1 MSEQAEMIPA
11 GIAMVKV
18 LEAWGVDH
26 LYGIPGGS
34 FNSTMDALLAEKD
47 NIQYIQV
54 RHEEVGAMAAAADAK
69 LTGKIGVAF
78 GSAGP
83 GGTHL
88 LNGLYDARED
98 HVPVLALI
106 GQFGTSGMNMDT
118 FQEMNENPIYADVSV
133 YNVTAVTTQS
143 LPHLIDEAIRRAYAQ
158 HGVAVVQIP
167 VDLPWQDVSA
177 ESWYASANSY
187 QQPLLP
193 QPDPDKVK
201 QIATLLEQAER
212 PVIYFGIGTRGA
224 GQTLQDISNKFK
236 IPLISTYPAK
246 AIVPDDFPLY
256 LGSTL
261 RVAQK
266 PGTEALANADTV
278 LFVGSNFPFAE
289 VANSFKNT
297 KHFMQIDIDP
307 AKLGKRH
314 KADVAL
320 LADAKVAL
328 VALLD
333 VLPERAKTGWYKANA
348 QNVVNWRAYLN
359 KLETK
364 TEGDLQLYQVY
375 NQINRVKTD
384 DAIFSVDVG
393 DVNQTSNRHL
403 HLADTN
409 RHFTS
414 NLFAT
419 MGVGIPGAIA
429 ARLNNAD
436 KQVWSLSGDGGAAMV
451 MQDLVTQVQYKLPV
465 INVVF
470 SNNQFGFSKDEQ
482 EDTNKGYIGV
492 EFNDIDFSKV
502 AEAVGMQ
509 GFRVTK
515 ISELADVFDQ
525 AVALGKTEPVLI
537 DARISGDRPIPTEA
551 LQLDPTTNT
560 PEQIA
565 AFKARFEA
573 EDLQQLRDF
582 LVANDV
588 VVGDANVENGG
599 F

>member
-133 YNVTAVTTQS
+133 YNVTAVTAQS

-167 VDLPWQDVSA
+167 VDLPWQDIPA

-224 GQTLQDISNKFK
+224 GQTLQAISNKFK

-328 VALLD
+328 AALLD
-333 VLPERAKTGWYKANA
+333 VLPERAETGWYKANA
-348 QNVVNWRAYLN
+348 ENVVNWRTYLN

-384 DAIFSVDVG
+384 DAIFSLDVG

-403 HLADTN
+403 HLG
-409 RHFTS
+409 R
-414 NLFAT
+414 
-419 MGVGIPGAIA
+419 
-429 ARLNNAD
+429 
-436 KQVWSLSGDGGAAMV
+436 
-451 MQDLVTQVQYKLPV
+451 
-465 INVVF
+465 
-470 SNNQFGFSKDEQ
+470 
-482 EDTNKGYIGV
+482 
-492 EFNDIDFSKV
+492 
-502 AEAVGMQ
+502 
-509 GFRVTK
+509 
-515 ISELADVFDQ
+515 
-525 AVALGKTEPVLI
+525 
-537 DARISGDRPIPTEA
+537 
-551 LQLDPTTNT
+551 
-560 PEQIA
+560 
-565 AFKARFEA
+565 
-573 EDLQQLRDF
+573 
-582 LVANDV
+582 
-588 VVGDANVENGG
+588 
-599 F
+599 

>member
-133 YNVTAVTTQS
+133 YNVTAVTAQS

-167 VDLPWQDVSA
+167 VDLPWQDIPA

-193 QPDPDKVK
+193 QPDSDKVK

-212 PVIYFGIGTRGA
+212 PVIYFGIGTRDA

-328 VALLD
+328 AALLD
-333 VLPERAKTGWYKANA
+333 VLPERAETGWYKANA
-348 QNVVNWRAYLN
+348 ENVVNWRTYLN

-384 DAIFSVDVG
+384 DAIFSLDVG

-429 ARLNNAD
+429 ARLNDAD

-470 SNNQFGFSKDEQ
+470 SNNQFGFIKDEQ

-573 EDLQQLRDF
+573 ADLQPLRDF

-588 VVGDANVENGG
+588 EVGDANVENGG

>member
-133 YNVTAVTTQS
+133 YNVTAVTAQS

-167 VDLPWQDVSA
+167 VDLPWQDIPA

-289 VANSFKNT
+289 VASSFKNT

-328 VALLD
+328 AALLD
-333 VLPERAKTGWYKANA
+333 VLPERAETGWYKANA
-348 QNVVNWRAYLN
+348 QNVVNWRAYLS

-384 DAIFSVDVG
+384 DAIFSLDVG

-403 HLADTN
+403 HLTDTN

-470 SNNQFGFSKDEQ
+470 SNNQFGFIKDEQ

-509 GFRVTK
+509 GFLVTK

-573 EDLQQLRDF
+573 EDLQPLRDF